1 VPLGNVYFINGEL
14 LMASVSRINGFRPVK
29 TINGG
34 PYNGQANLY
43 FVPSSDSTVI
53 MVGDAVKLAGDARA
67 ATGAPTVTRA
77 GATDAPVGIV
87 VGILFTGVG
96 DLTNMPPVNDLN
108 TPVYRRAS
116 TDRYL
121 LVCDDP
127 SVVYE
132 VQYAGTSVSAATIT
146 ANVGQN
152 GQFTTTAGSTA
163 SGSSGM
169 QLDSS
174 GLATTATLPL
184 KIVGFPNRPDNIPGD
199 VYFSY
204 YVKLNNVA
212 NGTGTGATGY

>member
-1 VPLGNVYFINGEL
+1 
-14 LMASVSRINGFRPVK
+14 MSSVSRINGFRPVK
-29 TINGG
+29 TITGANWSGG
-34 PYNGQANLY
+34 ANVY

-53 MVGDAVKLAGDARA
+53 MIGDAVKLAGDARA
-67 ATGAPTVTRA
+67 ASGVPTVTRCA
-77 GATDAPVGIV
+77 ATDPAVGIV

-96 DLTNMPPVNDLN
+96 DAQNIPPVTDLN

-127 SVVYE
+127 NVVYE
-132 VQYAGTSVSAATIT
+132 VQYAGTSVAAATIT
-146 ANVGQN
+146 ANVGLN
-152 GQFTTTAGSTA
+152 GQFTTTAGSTT
-163 SGSSGM
+163 SGASGM

-184 KIVGFPNRPDNIPGD
+184 KIVGFPARPDNIAGD

-204 YVKLNNVA
+204 WVKLNQVVF
-212 NGTGTGATGY
+212 GTGTGSTGV

>member
-1 VPLGNVYFINGEL
+1 
-14 LMASVSRINGFRPVK
+14 MSTVSRINGFRPVK
-29 TINGG
+29 TSIG
-34 PYNGQANLY
+34 PYNGQANVY
-43 FVPSSDSTVI
+43 FVPSSDATVI

-67 ATGAPTVTRA
+67 ATGAPTVTRCA
-77 GATDAPVGIV
+77 ATDPAIGIV

-96 DLTNMPPVNDLN
+96 DITNVPAVTDLN

-121 LVCDDP
+121 LVADDP
-127 SVVYE
+127 SLIYE
-132 VQYAGTSVSAATIT
+132 VQYAGTSVAAATIT

-152 GQFTTTAGSTA
+152 GQFTTTAGNTT

-169 QLDSS
+169 QLDST

-199 VYFSY
+199 QFFSY
-204 YVKLNNVA
+204 YVKLNSA
-212 NGTGTGATGY
+212 TLGSLGTTGQ

>member
-1 VPLGNVYFINGEL
+1 
-14 LMASVSRINGFRPVK
+14 MASVSRANGFRPVK
-29 TINGG
+29 TVTGAA
-34 PYNGQANLY
+34 YNGQANVY

-77 GATDAPVGIV
+77 GATDVPVGIV

-127 SVVYE
+127 NVVYE
-132 VQYAGTSVSAATIT
+132 VQYAGTSVAAATIT
-146 ANVGQN
+146 ANVGLN
-152 GQFTTTAGSTA
+152 GQFTTTAGSTT
-163 SGSSGM
+163 SGASGM

-199 VYFSY
+199 TYFSY
-204 YVKLNNVA
+204 FVKLNGSTNSS
-212 NGTGTGATGY
+212 GTGQAGA

>member
-1 VPLGNVYFINGEL
+1 VPLEPVYLINGEL

-29 TINGG
+29 TITGA

-77 GATDAPVGIV
+77 GATDTPVGIV

-96 DLTNMPPVNDLN
+96 DLTNIPPVVDLN

-121 LVCDDP
+121 LVSDDP
-127 SVVYE
+127 NLIYE
-132 VQYAGTSVSAATIT
+132 VQYAGTSVAAATIT

-152 GQFTTTAGSTA
+152 GQFTTTAGNTT
-163 SGSSGM
+163 SGASGM

-204 YVKLNNVA
+204 YVKLNSVTY
-212 NGTGTGATGY
+212 GTGTGQAGV